1 MRPSVTLILVGAL
14 WCAAVAA
21 TAPDAG
27 WKVAGPG
34 HQWTFP
40 DDHHAMPAYRSEW
53 WYLTGVLTAEGHQAP
68 THGFQVTL
76 FRLGLMP
83 DPPPWQSDWS
93 ARDLVLGHLTVSDLA
108 ARQHLFS
115 EVLVRA
121 GPGRG
126 GFPSAPDSVLAW
138 VRAPTGSTGRWVL
151 TRTDQGFGVRAH
163 DDRKGLRVALDLVAA
178 AAPVFQ
184 GPEGFSVKDAAA
196 GTGSLYYSFPRLE
209 ASGLVAVGGDS
220 LAVAGQVWFDREVFT
235 SQLAAR
241 HQGWDWFGLRLDD
254 GRSLMAFALRDTS
267 GVRDVNHATLVEAD
281 GRTRWLSPTASML
294 TPRTWWTSEA
304 TGARYPV
311 AWTLALD
318 DVGLTIDLEAVF
330 PAQENVGRRSG
341 IVYWEGVVTGRT
353 ASGVGVQGY
362 LEMTGGGAGGTLP
375 F

>member
-1 MRPSVTLILVGAL
+1 LILSAML
-14 WCAAVAA
+14 WCAAAA
-21 TAPDAG
+21 AAEPDAG
-27 WKVAGPG
+27 WKAAGPG
-34 HQWTFP
+34 HQWVFP
-40 DDHHAMPAYRSEW
+40 GDHHAMPAYRSEW

-68 THGFQVTL
+68 THGFQVTI

-83 DPPPWQSDWS
+83 DPPSWQSDWS

-126 GFPSAPDSVLAW
+126 GFPAAPDTVLAW
-138 VRAPTGSTGRWVL
+138 VRAPTGSDGRWVL
-151 TRTDQGFGVRAH
+151 TRTDQGFRVRAH
-163 DDRKGLRVALDLVAA
+163 DDRKGLRVALDLVADGP
-178 AAPVFQ
+178 PVFQ
-184 GPEGFSVKDAAA
+184 GPEGFSVKDAEA
-196 GTGSLYYSFPRLE
+196 GTGSLYYSFPRL
-209 ASGLVAVGGDS
+209 AAAGLVAVGGDS

-235 SQLAAR
+235 SQLASR

-267 GVRDVNHATLVEAD
+267 GRRDVNHATLVEAD
-281 GRTRWLSPTASML
+281 GRTRWLSPTPSML
-294 TPRTWWTSEA
+294 TPRTWWASEA

-311 AWTLALD
+311 AWTLTLD
-318 DVGLTIDLEAVF
+318 DVGLAMDLEAVF

-341 IVYWEGVVTGRT
+341 IVYWEGMVTGQT
-353 ASGVGVQGY
+353 ESGVGVRGY
-362 LEMTGGGAGGTLP
+362 LEMTGGGGGGALP